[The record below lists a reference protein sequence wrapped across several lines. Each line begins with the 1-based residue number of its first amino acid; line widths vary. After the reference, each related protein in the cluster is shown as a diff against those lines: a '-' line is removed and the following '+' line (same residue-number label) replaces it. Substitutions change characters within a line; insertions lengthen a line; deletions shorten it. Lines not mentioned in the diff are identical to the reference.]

1 MRIFE
6 LNLRRL
12 VILLLPTFLRK
23 SRLVAWM
30 QILIAPLEQLQY
42 DFGLK
47 RNSDLVTLTHNGQKC
62 YLRKILNDTFDQ
74 TLRRIRIEDMIHFNA
89 VYIYTDSENQP
100 VYLEEKYLYTS
111 GEMQVNGVNFS
122 VHIPNELRAREVE
135 IKALIEAY
143 KIASKRYII
152 IYE

>member
-23 SRLVAWM
+23 ARLIAWL

-42 DFGLK
+42 SFNQK

-74 TLRRIRIEDMIHFNA
+74 GLRRIRIEDMTHFNA
-89 VYIYTDSENQP
+89 VYIYTEAENQP

-122 VHIPNELRAREVE
+122 VYIPNELRAREVE

>member
-47 RNSDLVTLTHNGQKC
+47 R
-62 YLRKILNDTFDQ
+62 LNDTFDQ
-74 TLRRIRIEDMIHFNA
+74 VLRRIRIEDMIHFNA
-89 VYIYTDSENQP
+89 LYIYTEPENQP

-111 GEMQVNGVNFS
+111 GEMQVSGVNFS
-122 VHIPNELRAREVE
+122 VHIPNELRTREVE
-135 IKALIEAY
+135 IKALIETY

>member
-23 SRLVAWM
+23 ARLVAWL

-42 DFGLK
+42 SFNQK

-74 TLRRIRIEDMIHFNA
+74 GLRRIRIEDMTHFNA
-89 VYIYTDSENQP
+89 VYIYTEAENQP

-111 GEMQVNGVNFS
+111 GEMQVNGMNFS
-122 VHIPNELRAREVE
+122 VYIPNELRAREVE

>member
-23 SRLVAWM
+23 ARLVAWL

-42 DFGLK
+42 SFNQK

-62 YLRKILNDTFDQ
+62 YLRKILNDNFDQ
-74 TLRRIRIEDMIHFNA
+74 TLRRIRIEDMTHFNA
-89 VYIYTDSENQP
+89 VYVYTEPENQP

-111 GEMQVNGVNFS
+111 GEMQVSGVNFS
-122 VHIPNELRAREVE
+122 VRIPKTLRTRNVE

>member
-23 SRLVAWM
+23 ARLVAWL

-42 DFGLK
+42 SFNQK

-62 YLRKILNDTFDQ
+62 YLRKILNDSFDQ
-74 TLRRIRIEDMIHFNA
+74 TLRRIRIEDMTHFNA
-89 VYIYTDSENQP
+89 VYIYTEAENQP

-111 GEMQVNGVNFS
+111 GEMQVSGVNFS
-122 VHIPNELRAREVE
+122 VRIPNTLRARNIE
-135 IKALIEAY
+135 ITAIIEAY

>member
-23 SRLVAWM
+23 ARLVAWL
-30 QILIAPLEQLQY
+30 QILITPLEQLQY
-42 DFGLK
+42 SFNQK

-74 TLRRIRIEDMIHFNA
+74 GLRRIRIEDMTHFNA
-89 VYIYTDSENQP
+89 VYIYTEAENQP

-111 GEMQVNGVNFS
+111 GEMKVNGVNFS
-122 VHIPNELRAREVE
+122 VHIPNGLQAREVE

>member
-23 SRLVAWM
+23 ARLVAWL

-42 DFGLK
+42 SFNQK
-47 RNSDLVTLTHNGQKC
+47 RNSDLVTLTHNGQRC

-74 TLRRIRIEDMIHFNA
+74 GLRRIRIEDMTHFNA
-89 VYIYTDSENQP
+89 VYIYTEAENQP

-122 VHIPNELRAREVE
+122 VYIPNELQAREVE

>member
-23 SRLVAWM
+23 ARLVAWL

-42 DFGLK
+42 SFNQK

-74 TLRRIRIEDMIHFNA
+74 GLRRIRIEDMTHFNA
-89 VYIYTDSENQP
+89 VYIYTEAENQP
-100 VYLEEKYLYTS
+100 IYLAEKYLYTS

-122 VHIPNELRAREVE
+122 VYIPNELRAREVE

>member
-1 MRIFE
+1 VRKEAESEDKLDFY
-6 LNLRRL
+6 
-12 VILLLPTFLRK
+12 PT
-23 SRLVAWM
+23 
-30 QILIAPLEQLQY
+30 
-42 DFGLK
+42 
-47 RNSDLVTLTHNGQKC
+47 
-62 YLRKILNDTFDQ
+62 
-74 TLRRIRIEDMIHFNA
+74 IH
-89 VYIYTDSENQP
+89 
-100 VYLEEKYLYTS
+100 YTS

>member
-23 SRLVAWM
+23 ARLVAWL

-42 DFGLK
+42 SFSQK
-47 RNSDLVTLTHNGQKC
+47 RNSDLVALTHNGQKC

-74 TLRRIRIEDMIHFNA
+74 GLRRIRIEDMTHFNA
-89 VYIYTDSENQP
+89 VYIYTEAENQP

-135 IKALIEAY
+135 IKALIEVY

>member
-1 MRIFE
+1 
-6 LNLRRL
+6 

-23 SRLVAWM
+23 ARLVAWL

-42 DFGLK
+42 SFNQK

-62 YLRKILNDTFDQ
+62 YLRKILNDSFDQ
-74 TLRRIRIEDMIHFNA
+74 TLRRICIEDMTHFNA
-89 VYIYTDSENQP
+89 VYIYTEAENQP

-111 GEMQVNGVNFS
+111 GEMHVSGVNFS
-122 VHIPNELRAREVE
+122 VRIPNTLRARNVE
-135 IKALIEAY
+135 IKAIIEAY

>member
-23 SRLVAWM
+23 ARLIAWL

-42 DFGLK
+42 SFNQK
-47 RNSDLVTLTHNGQKC
+47 RNSDLVTLMHNGQKC
-62 YLRKILNDTFDQ
+62 YLRKILNDSFDQ
-74 TLRRIRIEDMIHFNA
+74 TLRRIRIEDMTHFNA
-89 VYIYTDSENQP
+89 VYIYTEAENQP

-111 GEMQVNGVNFS
+111 GEMQVSGVNFS
-122 VHIPNELRAREVE
+122 VRIPKTLRTRNVE

-143 KIASKRYII
+143 KIASKRYIM

>member
-23 SRLVAWM
+23 ARLVAWL

-42 DFGLK
+42 SFNQK
-47 RNSDLVTLTHNGQKC
+47 RNSDLITLTHNGQKC
-62 YLRKILNDTFDQ
+62 YLRKILNDNFDQ
-74 TLRRIRIEDMIHFNA
+74 TLRRIRIEDMTHFNA
-89 VYIYTDSENQP
+89 VYIYTEAENQP

-111 GEMQVNGVNFS
+111 GEMQVSGVNFS
-122 VHIPNELRAREVE
+122 VRIPNTLRARNVE

>member
-74 TLRRIRIEDMIHFNA
+74 ALRRIRIEDMTHFNA
-89 VYIYTDSENQP
+89 
-100 VYLEEKYLYTS
+100 
-111 GEMQVNGVNFS
+111 
-122 VHIPNELRAREVE
+122 
-135 IKALIEAY
+135 
-143 KIASKRYII
+143 
-152 IYE
+152 

>member
-23 SRLVAWM
+23 SRLVAWL

-42 DFGLK
+42 SFNQK
-47 RNSDLVTLTHNGQKC
+47 QNSDLVTLTHNGQKC

-74 TLRRIRIEDMIHFNA
+74 GLRRIRIEDMTHFNA
-89 VYIYTDSENQP
+89 VYIYTEAENKP

-122 VHIPNELRAREVE
+122 VYIPNELRAREVE

>member
-23 SRLVAWM
+23 ARLVAWL

-42 DFGLK
+42 SFNQK

-74 TLRRIRIEDMIHFNA
+74 GLRRIRIEDMTHFNA
-89 VYIYTDSENQP
+89 VYIYTSAENQP

-111 GEMQVNGVNFS
+111 GEMQVSGVNFS
-122 VHIPNELRAREVE
+122 VRIPNTLRAREVE

>member
-23 SRLVAWM
+23 ARLVAWL
-30 QILIAPLEQLQY
+30 QILIAPLEHLQY
-42 DFGLK
+42 SFNQK

-62 YLRKILNDTFDQ
+62 YLRKILNDSFDQ
-74 TLRRIRIEDMIHFNA
+74 TLRRIRIEDMTHFNA
-89 VYIYTDSENQP
+89 VYIYTEAENQP

-111 GEMQVNGVNFS
+111 GEMQVSGVNFS
-122 VHIPNELRAREVE
+122 VRIPNTLRARNVE
-135 IKALIEAY
+135 IKAIIEAY
-143 KIASKRYII
+143 KIASKRYIM

>member
-23 SRLVAWM
+23 ARLVAWL

-42 DFGLK
+42 SFNQK

-74 TLRRIRIEDMIHFNA
+74 GLRRIRIEDMTHFNA
-89 VYIYTDSENQP
+89 VYIYTEAENQP

-111 GEMQVNGVNFS
+111 GEMQVSGVNFS
-122 VHIPNELRAREVE
+122 VRIPNTLRARNVE